1 MYLEKI
7 SSLPKKFIKKLEDVD
22 NLNIYLVQDYNLK
35 LLNSLVDF
43 SVNIFGEASL
53 DEWGMVPQIRRGNVF
68 VLKEDIHNKVM
79 GIAILMRDW
88 DDADKAYLFDFAISE
103 DYQGLGV
110 GFQFLKGIIENLIE
124 QNFLRI
130 NLTVD
135 VNNEGAIHLY
145 QDKLGFKTIS
155 REDNEFGKDEHRFV
169 MELDFEDFKEKFN
182 IKN

>member
-1 MYLEKI
+1 MHLEKI
-7 SSLPKKFIKKLEDVD
+7 SSLPKKFIKKVDGVD

-35 LLNSLVDF
+35 LLNSIVKF
-43 SVNIFGEASL
+43 SVNIFGDASL
-53 DEWGMVPQIRRGNVF
+53 DQWGIVPQIRRGNVF
-68 VLKEDIHNKVM
+68 LLKEDFKEAVM

-103 DYQGLGV
+103 KVQGQGV

-124 QNFLRI
+124 QNFLRM

-145 QDKLGFKTIS
+145 QDKLGFKNIS
-155 REDNEFGKDEHRFV
+155 REEDEFGKGEHRFV
-169 MELDFEDFKEKFN
+169 MELDFEDFKEKFGV
-182 IKN
+182 